1 MIIMLIIICSVV
13 ADWYVMLFSHLLDN
27 IIKTNFY
34 LLCQLLIKI
43 KNAMSVFSLMIN
55 VQLKQLCQL

>member
-27 IIKTNFY
+27 IIKTIFIQFVNF
-34 LLCQLLIKI
+34 
-43 KNAMSVFSLMIN
+43 
-55 VQLKQLCQL
+55 